1 VVEHSAVN
9 RVVARSSRAG
19 GAKKSRVLN
28 KLFGTLFVYTTL
40 NSDSVLVVFTKCENA
55 GIESFLFFLQKQM
68 IEGLP
73 VICEP
78 FSTASAAGRET
89 TPPMTVKGTVNDL

>member
-1 VVEHSAVN
+1 MCKDLNSQKCKFN
-9 RVVARSSRAG
+9 PLQRSKYRQTSIFSE
-19 GAKKSRVLN
+19 KIVHKV
-28 KLFGTLFVYTTL
+28 
-40 NSDSVLVVFTKCENA
+40 SDSVLVVFTKCENA
-55 GIESFLFFLQKQM
+55 GIESFFIFLQKQM

>member
-1 VVEHSAVN
+1 MKTLE
-9 RVVARSSRAG
+9 SSP
-19 GAKKSRVLN
+19 
-28 KLFGTLFVYTTL
+28 FF
-40 NSDSVLVVFTKCENA
+40 
-55 GIESFLFFLQKQM
+55 IFLQKQM

>member
-1 VVEHSAVN
+1 VKTLE
-9 RVVARSSRAG
+9 SSP
-19 GAKKSRVLN
+19 
-28 KLFGTLFVYTTL
+28 FF
-40 NSDSVLVVFTKCENA
+40 
-55 GIESFLFFLQKQM
+55 IFLQKQM

-89 TPPMTVKGTVNDL
+89 TPPMQQKAL